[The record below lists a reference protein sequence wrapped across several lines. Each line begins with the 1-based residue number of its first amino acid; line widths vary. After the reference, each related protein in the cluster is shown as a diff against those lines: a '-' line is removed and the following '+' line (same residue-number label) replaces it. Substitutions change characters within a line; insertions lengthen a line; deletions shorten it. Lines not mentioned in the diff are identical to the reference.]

1 MLNNKFHGG
10 HHSLLFDQ
18 GFQIIAGRDLSERH
32 LMVIRMPSDGICI
45 DEIVPSYVVVQLNC
59 VAYRLKDF
67 SVLTGVTSE
76 LDN

>member
-32 LMVIRMPSDGICI
+32 LMVIRMLSDSICI
-45 DEIVPSYVVVQLNC
+45 DEIVPSYVVVPNC
-59 VAYRLKDF
+59 LAYRLKDF

>member
-1 MLNNKFHGG
+1 
-10 HHSLLFDQ
+10 
-18 GFQIIAGRDLSERH
+18 
-32 LMVIRMPSDGICI
+32 MVIRMPSDGICI